1 VIPAPRTF
9 RVPARLPGART
20 PVTVITGF
28 LGSGKTTLVN
38 HILANRQ
45 GVRAAVLVNDLG
57 DVNIDAEL
65 IASTGDGLV
74 ELSNGCICCSLNG
87 DLMDGLVQVLE
98 RPQPVDHL
106 IIETSGVADPLP
118 VAMTV
123 LGAPF
128 REALRLDGI
137 VAVVDA
143 EQFGRGLSDN
153 DTARNQI
160 SHADMVLLNKC
171 DLVNTVRLAE
181 VARSIRALSPPTRI
195 METVRSAA
203 PLAALLDMGA
213 FAPGQGFAAWRET
226 ASSQIVDEAGFSAHY
241 YASERPFSLSRF
253 QRFLDSGRPAGLFRA
268 KGFLSIADAGRHFV
282 FHLVGERFSL
292 EPAEQA
298 HDGNRLV
305 LIGREMNADELRL
318 ALDACLA

>member
-1 VIPAPRTF
+1 MIPAPRTF
-9 RVPARLPGART
+9 RVPARRAGTRT
-20 PVTVITGF
+20 PITVITGF

-45 GVRAAVLVNDLG
+45 GMRAAVLVNDLG

-137 VAVVDA
+137 IAVVDA
-143 EQFGRGLSDN
+143 EHFGRGVSDN
-153 DTARNQI
+153 DTARSQI

-171 DLVNTVRLAE
+171 DLVDSARLAGA
-181 VARSIRALSPPTRI
+181 ARRIRALSPPARI

-203 PLAALLDMGA
+203 PLAALLDMHA

-226 ASSQIVDEAGFSAHY
+226 APSDVADEAGFCAVY
-241 YASERPFSLSRF
+241 YASERSFLLSRF
-253 QRFLDSGRPAGLFRA
+253 QHFLDSGRPAGLFRA
-268 KGFLSIADAGRHFV
+268 KGFLSIADAGRRFV

-298 HDGNRLV
+298 PDGNRLV
-305 LIGREMNADELRL
+305 LIGRGMNADELRL